1 MQGDA
6 GITAERKKKTAHM
19 VVRACEAQRKLCAR
33 QGVSGLVCRPSEF
46 TQYVFS
52 ITYDSLYPLEW
63 MVRLRFS
70 DFVEFDWLLRR
81 WITPQRV
88 HDPEIAFTIEYLHT
102 IRIQQYLGKHNISLS
117 FSRVCVCV
125 RTFEPEELRGV
136 NQLPERT
143 YFSRNDSK
151 ELIEQRKR
159 RLEAYLNS
167 LGNSKA
173 AMESGAL
180 KHFLSFPDEESIY
193 DMQRTQPNDAH
204 VHMSEMHQRTLW
216 GGSAFA
222 VCREC
227 KAVLVADRDDLDTS
241 RCSLCVRLSAP
252 EGSMIQ
258 L

>member
-1 MQGDA
+1 MILTCIATYIHQLRRTGA
-6 GITAERKKKTAHM
+6 TERKKKRAHM

-33 QGVSGLVCRPSEF
+33 QGVSGIVCRPSEF

-52 ITYDSLYPLEW
+52 ISYDSLEW
-63 MVRLRFS
+63 MVSLRFS

-81 WITPQRV
+81 
-88 HDPEIAFTIEYLHT
+88 
-102 IRIQQYLGKHNISLS
+102 
-117 FSRVCVCV
+117 
-125 RTFEPEELRGV
+125 TFEPEELRGI

-143 YFSRNDSK
+143 FLSRNDSK

-167 LGNSKA
+167 LGKSKA
-173 AMESGAL
+173 AMQSGAL

-204 VHMSEMHQRTLW
+204 VNMSEMHQRTLW

-241 RCSLCVRLSAP
+241 CCSLCLRLSAP

>member
-1 MQGDA
+1 MNGDA
-6 GITAERKKKTAHM
+6 GRTPERKKKRAQM

-33 QGVSGLVCRPSEF
+33 QGVSGIVCRPSEF

-52 ITYDSLYPLEW
+52 ISYDSVYPLEW

-70 DFVEFDWLLRR
+70 DFVEFDWLLR
-81 WITPQRV
+81 
-88 HDPEIAFTIEYLHT
+88 
-102 IRIQQYLGKHNISLS
+102 
-117 FSRVCVCV
+117 

-241 RCSLCVRLSAP
+241 CCSLCVRLSAP